1 MMVMATGRGEAV
13 SEVRRTAQ
21 GCAGLMST
29 FRAEGGEPTAMD
41 KERMY
46 VVLARLVVWQYP
58 EVASRPALNCHCH
71 QHVILGHERS
81 GTAYIQDA
89 FFVDTCLSSHTTVT
103 SLRRGQHPP
112 PASPAPSFLASFLLN
127 TCIPETGFGLSASFN
142 KACNGLSCR

>member
-1 MMVMATGRGEAV
+1 MATGRGEVV

-58 EVASRPALNCHCH
+58 EVASRPALNCHCR
-71 QHVILGHERS
+71 QHVILGHERV
-81 GTAYIQDA
+81 APHI
-89 FFVDTCLSSHTTVT
+89 FKMRF
-103 SLRRGQHPP
+103 SLTLVSRLTPP
-112 PASPAPSFLASFLLN
+112 
-127 TCIPETGFGLSASFN
+127 
-142 KACNGLSCR
+142 